1 MSKGKNAS
9 RRAERAQAFQVLY
22 GLSFSTDATM
32 RDVRR
37 AFLFFP
43 DNKELEPVEDEGLLP
58 PPSGFAWELV
68 QGVWTHAGELDQHLA
83 RFSRNWRVDR
93 MGRVERTILR
103 LAMYEL
109 LYRQDVPAKVAISE
123 ALDLTRQFGEDN
135 AAAFVNG
142 ILDAAAKAAENGTL
156 LPGPDAGNI

>member
-37 AFLFFP
+37 AFLSFP
-43 DNKELEPVEDEGLLP
+43 TTRNWNRWRTKASCPRRPALP
-58 PPSGFAWELV
+58 GSSCKGSGR
-68 QGVWTHAGELDQHLA
+68 AGELDQHLA

-109 LYRQDVPAKVAISE
+109 LYRQDVPA
-123 ALDLTRQFGEDN
+123 RGRHQRG
-135 AAAFVNG
+135 
-142 ILDAAAKAAENGTL
+142 
-156 LPGPDAGNI
+156 AGSYPASSGRTMPPLS